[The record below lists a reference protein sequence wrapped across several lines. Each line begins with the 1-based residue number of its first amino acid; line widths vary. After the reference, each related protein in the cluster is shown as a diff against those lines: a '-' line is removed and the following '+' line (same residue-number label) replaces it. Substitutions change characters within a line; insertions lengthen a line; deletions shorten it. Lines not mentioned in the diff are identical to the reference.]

1 MELILTEWLGADGSF
16 VSLSDDRILELN
28 TDIIFKELFNELL
41 KKLPDSKILKKGSKQ
56 DLKSYIQDLSDESN
70 GIINILRQNTN
81 NCNKYD
87 SLLKELDKIEV
98 KTITWGTVRNVLK
111 LEIDSQIREKIEDI
125 ILRIISYVE
134 GNRKV
139 LNKISK
145 KLGINIPEKGVINRE
160 DVYFN
165 HKNSLKTKIQEIV
178 SNENSIEQLI
188 KKTSEIND
196 HHKNGDANKNPICEI
211 KKIGEQYFIWTYQY
225 AAEFEITIK
234 IKKAEEPLK
243 IRIEPRN
250 MITEKHYHKMLESVF
265 NFQVMDSISGQKSSH
280 FILLYLMAFLGR
292 VEQTLQRGVYREY
305 VDREEN
311 LHYLKERLLIADH
324 LRENRVS
331 PDRVYCAFSE
341 LSGDNIIN
349 QTINQTLNHV
359 KKAYSD
365 SALQTRIRKIQNRLT
380 PDELSDVPVSLS
392 QIKSLH
398 YNRANK
404 PYEEIMGYCYN
415 ILQNIGG
422 CFGSTDNL
430 KYSAFY
436 VDMNELYETY
446 IGNLLA
452 KKDPLVEDIWE
463 TVCGNENTDA
473 GNINSDAYYVE
484 PQNRGRYYLAE
495 DGGAFNQEI
504 RPDFLIKK
512 NEDNSVAAV
521 LDTKYKRLFDRR
533 DLHYGIH
540 REDIYQ
546 VITYGYRFN
555 TDKIFLVYPKS
566 PNYSQDNLI
575 SITIPSKE
583 GDSKKLYI
591 AYVNLLEDK
600 TK

>member
-28 TDIIFKELFNELL
+28 ADIIFKELFYELL
-41 KKLPDSKILKKGSKQ
+41 KKLPDSKRIPNKSNKQ
-56 DLKSYIQDLSDESN
+56 DLKSYKQDLLNELK
-70 GIINILRQNTN
+70 GIKQNSN

-87 SLLKELDKIEV
+87 SLFEELDKTEV
-98 KTITWGTVRNVLK
+98 KTITWETVRNVLK
-111 LEIDSQIREKIEDI
+111 LEIDPQIREKIEDI
-125 ILRIISYVE
+125 ILRIISYVGE
-134 GNRKV
+134 NRDV

-145 KLGINIPEKGVINRE
+145 KLGINIPANGVINRK

-165 HKNSLKTKIQEIV
+165 HKDSLKAKIQKIV
-178 SNENSIEQLI
+178 HNENYIEQII
-188 KKTSEIND
+188 KKITEIND
-196 HHKNGDANKNPICEI
+196 RHKNGDANKNPICEL

-225 AAEFEITIK
+225 AAEFEIPLYNA
-234 IKKAEEPLK
+234 KKAEEPLK

-265 NFQVMDSISGQKSSH
+265 NFQVMDSISGQKTSS
-280 FILLYLMAFLGR
+280 FILLYLMAFLSR

-324 LRENRVS
+324 LRENRFS

-349 QTINQTLNHV
+349 QTINQTLNRV

-380 PDELSDVPVSLS
+380 PDELSDVPVSLN

-422 CFGSTDNL
+422 SFGSADNL

-436 VDMNELYETY
+436 VDMNELFETY
-446 IGNLLA
+446 IGNLLS
-452 KKDPLVEDIWE
+452 KKDSLVADIWE

-495 DGGAFNQEI
+495 EGGAFNQEI

-512 NEDNSVAAV
+512 KEDDSVVAV

-555 TDKIFLVYPKS
+555 TDKIFLIYPKS

-600 TK
+600 IK

>member
-16 VSLSDDRILELN
+16 VSLSDDRILDLN
-28 TDIIFKELFNELL
+28 ADIIFKDLFNELL
-41 KKLPDSKILKKGSKQ
+41 KKLSDSNKFTDKGCEDFKRYKQ
-56 DLKSYIQDLSDESN
+56 DLLDELK
-70 GIINILRQNTN
+70 GIKQTSN

-87 SLLKELDKIEV
+87 NLLKELDNIKV
-98 KTITWGTVRNVLK
+98 KTITWEIVRKVLK
-111 LEIDSQIREKIEDI
+111 LEIDPQIREKIEDT
-125 ILRIISYVE
+125 ILKLISYYD
-134 GNRKV
+134 G

-145 KLGINIPEKGVINRE
+145 MCIYMPEKGVINKKE
-160 DVYFN
+160 VYDNIKDKF
-165 HKNSLKTKIQEIV
+165 KIKILEVIR
-178 SNENSIEQLI
+178 NEKSIGQLI
-188 KKTSEIND
+188 KKTTEIND
-196 HHKNGDANKNPICEI
+196 HHKNGDANRNPICEI

-225 AAEFEITIK
+225 AAEFEV
-234 IKKAEEPLK
+234 PLDSNDSLK
-243 IRIEPRN
+243 IRVDPRN

-311 LHYLKERLLIADH
+311 LHYLKERLLPTDH
-324 LRENRVS
+324 LRENRFA

-380 PDELSDVPVSLS
+380 PDELSDVPVSLNR
-392 QIKSLH
+392 IKSLH

-422 CFGSTDNL
+422 SFGSADNL

-436 VDMNELYETY
+436 VDMNELFETY
-446 IGNLLA
+446 IGNLLD
-452 KKDPLVEDIWE
+452 KKDSLVEDIWE

-484 PQNRGRYYLAE
+484 PQSRGRYYLAE
-495 DGGAFNQEI
+495 EGGAFNQEI

-512 NEDNSVAAV
+512 KEDDSVVAV

-555 TDKIFLVYPKS
+555 TDKIFLIYPKS
-566 PNYSQDNLI
+566 PSYSQDNLI

>member
-16 VSLSDDRILELN
+16 VSLADDRILELN
-28 TDIIFKELFNELL
+28 ADIVFEQFFNELL
-41 KKLPDSKILKKGSKQ
+41 VTPSVFPKTIPSNHKDLLKTIKTDSNKEDAWGNIYATFKTRKECQIFEDAFLKLISCRDCTKNILKKKLKGAGV
-56 DLKSYIQDLSDESN
+56 DLTH
-70 GIINILRQNTN
+70 QN
-81 NCNKYD
+81 
-87 SLLKELDKIEV
+87 
-98 KTITWGTVRNVLK
+98 
-111 LEIDSQIREKIEDI
+111 EISR
-125 ILRIISYVE
+125 Y
-134 GNRKV
+134 
-139 LNKISK
+139 
-145 KLGINIPEKGVINRE
+145 
-160 DVYFN
+160 DVYNFI
-165 HKNSLKTKIQEIV
+165 KDDFKIKIQKIV
-178 SNENSIEQLI
+178 HNENYIEQII
-188 KKTSEIND
+188 KKITEIND
-196 HHKNGDANKNPICEI
+196 RHKNGDANKNPICEI
-211 KKIGEQYFIWTYQY
+211 KKIGEQYFVWTYQY
-225 AAEFEITIK
+225 AAEFEV
-234 IKKAEEPLK
+234 PLDSNDSLK

-250 MITEKHYHKMLESVF
+250 LITDNHYHRMLESVF

-324 LRENRVS
+324 LRENRFA

-349 QTINQTLNHV
+349 QTINQTLNRV
-359 KKAYSD
+359 KKTYSD

-380 PDELSDVPVSLS
+380 PDELSDVPVSLTR
-392 QIKSLH
+392 IKSLH

-422 CFGSTDNL
+422 SFGSADNL

-436 VDMNELYETY
+436 VDMNELFETY

-452 KKDPLVEDIWE
+452 KKDSLVEDIWE
-463 TVCGNENTDA
+463 TVCGNENTDV
-473 GNINSDAYYVE
+473 GNIKSDAYYVE
-484 PQNRGRYYLAE
+484 SQNRGRYYLAE

-512 NEDNSVAAV
+512 KEDDSVVAV

-555 TDKIFLVYPKS
+555 TDKIFLIYPKS

>member
-1 MELILTEWLGADGSF
+1 MELILAEWLGADGSF
-16 VSLSDDRILELN
+16 VSLSDDRILEFNVESLFYEIDAEKLRKYCKSKSAKK
-28 TDIIFKELFNELL
+28 DINKIIKGAIPFGKIFPDNEIIDGDIDSVSNAIKEKL
-41 KKLPDSKILKKGSKQ
+41 KERLKDKITS
-56 DLKSYIQDLSDESN
+56 IFDLSS
-70 GIINILRQNTN
+70 
-81 NCNKYD
+81 
-87 SLLKELDKIEV
+87 
-98 KTITWGTVRNVLK
+98 
-111 LEIDSQIREKIEDI
+111 EKI
-125 ILRIISYVE
+125 V
-134 GNRKV
+134 
-139 LNKISK
+139 
-145 KLGINIPEKGVINRE
+145 
-160 DVYFN
+160 
-165 HKNSLKTKIQEIV
+165 TKI
-178 SNENSIEQLI
+178 
-188 KKTSEIND
+188 TEIND
-196 HHKNGDANKNPICEI
+196 RHKNGDANKNPICEI

-225 AAEFEITIK
+225 AAEFEIPLYNA
-234 IKKAEEPLK
+234 KKAEEPLK

-324 LRENRVS
+324 LRENRFA

-349 QTINQTLNHV
+349 QTINQTLNRV

-380 PDELSDVPVSLS
+380 PDELSDVPVSLN

-422 CFGSTDNL
+422 SFGSADNL

-436 VDMNELYETY
+436 VDMNELFETY
-446 IGNLLA
+446 IGNLLS
-452 KKDPLVEDIWE
+452 KKDSLVADIWKA
-463 TVCGNENTDA
+463 VCGNENTDA
-473 GNINSDAYYVE
+473 ENINWDAYYVE

-512 NEDNSVAAV
+512 KEDDSVVAV

-555 TDKIFLVYPKS
+555 TDKIFLIYPKS

>member
-1 MELILTEWLGADGSF
+1 MELILTEWLGADGCL

-28 TDIIFKELFNELL
+28 ADIVFEQFFNELL
-41 KKLPDSKILKKGSKQ
+41 VTPSVFPKTIPSNHKDLLKTIKTDGNKEDAWGNIYATFKTRKECQIFEDAFLKLISCRDYTKEKLKKKLKGAGV
-56 DLKSYIQDLSDESN
+56 DLTH
-70 GIINILRQNTN
+70 QN
-81 NCNKYD
+81 
-87 SLLKELDKIEV
+87 
-98 KTITWGTVRNVLK
+98 
-111 LEIDSQIREKIEDI
+111 EISR
-125 ILRIISYVE
+125 Y
-134 GNRKV
+134 
-139 LNKISK
+139 
-145 KLGINIPEKGVINRE
+145 
-160 DVYFN
+160 DVYNFI
-165 HKNSLKTKIQEIV
+165 KDDFKIKIQKNV
-178 SNENSIEQLI
+178 NNENYIEQII
-188 KKTSEIND
+188 KKITEIND
-196 HHKNGDANKNPICEI
+196 HHKNGDASKNPICEI

-225 AAEFEITIK
+225 AAEFEVHLDSNDS
-234 IKKAEEPLK
+234 LK

-324 LRENRVS
+324 LRENRFA
-331 PDRVYCAFSE
+331 PDRVYCSFSE

-349 QTINQTLNHV
+349 QTINQTLNRV

-380 PDELSDVPVSLS
+380 PDELSDVPVSLNR
-392 QIKSLH
+392 IKSLH

-422 CFGSTDNL
+422 SFGSADNL

-436 VDMNELYETY
+436 VDMNELFETY

-452 KKDPLVEDIWE
+452 KKDSLVEDIWE

-512 NEDNSVAAV
+512 KEDDSVVAV

-555 TDKIFLVYPKS
+555 TDKIFLIYPKS
-566 PNYSQDNLI
+566 PSYSQDNLI

-583 GDSKKLYI
+583 GDSKRLYI
-591 AYVNLLEDK
+591 AYVNLLDDK